1 MQRPAKSVE
10 YLRHVFTQD
19 ERLKMGEQLAQC
31 YNTLA
36 AISDE
41 EKVMKSKFA
50 ERKTTT
56 EQSVRSLSQDLATGW
71 TMTNVPCLL
80 KWGSPNA
87 NEVEYV
93 REDTNEV
100 IRTRAMTPEELQE
113 DLPFNEQV
121 KADSEAQASALRSAE
136 NIEGFFKCKD
146 SGGEEQEETDPDQE
160 PDEGDEDEEEAEF
173 ATAAAP
179 AQKSGPSDLKA
190 FHEKEVEKESKRG
203 RKKVTSEPF

>member
-1 MQRPAKSVE
+1 MQRPTKSTE
-10 YLRHVFTQD
+10 YLRHTFTQD

-121 KADSEAQASALRSAE
+121 QADSEAQASALRSAA
-136 NIEGFFKCKD
+136 NIEGFFKGPNQND
-146 SGGEEQEETDPDQE
+146 EEEEPDPDEE
-160 PDEGDEDEEEAEF
+160 PGEGDEGDEEAEF

-179 AQKSGPSDLKA
+179 AQKSGPAELKA
-190 FHEKEVEKESKRG
+190 FHEKEAEKESKKG
-203 RKKVTSEPF
+203 RKKAHAEPF

>member
-10 YLRHVFTQD
+10 YLRHVFTQE

-41 EKVMKSKFA
+41 EKVMKSKFV

-71 TMTNVPCLL
+71 TMTNVECFLR
-80 KWGSPNA
+80 WGSPNPA
-87 NEVEYV
+87 EVEYV
-93 REDTNEV
+93 RQDTNEV

-121 KADSEAQASALRSAE
+121 KSDTEAQFPAEKSAD
-136 NIEGFFKCKD
+136 NISGFFKGND
-146 SGGEEQEETDPDQE
+146 DGGQEPEGDPDEE
-160 PDEGDEDEEEAEF
+160 PNEEDEEDEGEPEPV
-173 ATAAAP
+173 AAGAS
-179 AQKSGPSDLKA
+179 QKSGPAELKA
-190 FHEKEVEKESKRG
+190 YHEKEVEKQGKKG
-203 RKKVTSEPF
+203 RKKAPSEPF